1 MRSPLRRP
9 LRAAV
14 LLLLVPPLLGCDK
27 LQGRQHFHSGNAY
40 YEDAQYRKALGEY
53 EEGLALDPEATAVW
67 RSVGLAALALY
78 RPGRDDAENQ
88 ALGETAIEAFRR
100 YTAAHPEDEKAREYL
115 VTTLMNAQRFD
126 EAVAT
131 LEEDA
136 RRHPQDRRY
145 AQAVVRALTEAGKLQ
160 EAATRAAR
168 LGDPDVFYTI
178 GVSAWAKSYYTP
190 PASVDEHR
198 ALIELGLAA
207 LDRANSLR
215 PDHFDTLSYL
225 NLLWRER
232 VKVEIDPFA
241 QQRHLANAQRFFERA
256 LAIREAEQA
265 RERQPGRDTPKA
277 TGAPAA
283 G

>member
-14 LLLLVPPLLGCDK
+14 LLLLVPTWLGCHK

-40 YEDAQYRKALGEY
+40 YEDEQYRQALVEY
-53 EEGLALDPEATAVW
+53 EEGLALDPDATVVW

-78 RPGRDDAENQ
+78 RPGE
-88 ALGETAIEAFRR
+88 ETADNAALAEKAIDAFRR

-126 EAVAT
+126 EAIAT

-136 RRHPQDRRY
+136 RRHPEDGRY

-160 EAATRAAR
+160 AAMDRAAR

-207 LDRANSLR
+207 LDRANGLR

-241 QQRHLANAQRFFERA
+241 QQRHLANAQRYFDRA

-265 RERQPGRDTPKA
+265 RERQRAQETQ
-277 TGAPAA
+277 TGAAAAAA